1 LSLSREAVLGLGL
14 SLLASTGTA
23 NAECAWVLWSGA
35 TSPLAGY
42 ASKQECDGAR
52 NDDHALAQRLSRDY
66 ALPQPLECG
75 PDTPI
80 TAIRSACAWTLWKF
94 AVPSMRTPAAALERS
109 GIGTFETR
117 ELCERWRSPDLM
129 KRDERELTSCL
140 PDTVAP
146 GRPKQVIPKTGPVG
160 LSSSRR

>member
-1 LSLSREAVLGLGL
+1 MTLSREAVLGLGL
-14 SLLASTGTA
+14 SFLASTGTA

-42 ASKQECDGAR
+42 ASKLECDGAR

-66 ALPQPLECG
+66 ALPQPLECR
-75 PDTPI
+75 PDTEI
-80 TAIRSACAWTLWKF
+80 TAIRSTCAWTLWKF
-94 AVPSMRTPAAALERS
+94 AVRSVRTPAAALERS
-109 GIGTFETR
+109 AMGTFETR

-140 PDTVAP
+140 PDTVDP
-146 GRPKQVIPKTGPVG
+146 GRPKQVIP
-160 LSSSRR
+160 